1 MAELSGEAIKLADL
15 FSHRFFFKVPEYQRP
30 FRWTDDNL
38 TDLVTDLLE
47 ADWTSDYFLGTI
59 VLHKT
64 GACEY
69 DIVDGQ
75 QRLTALCLLLA
86 CIRDAPE
93 IASDRDMV
101 DPLHEKVV
109 QRENKIDK
117 IAARQRVLVRE
128 QAFFDKLI
136 GANDGTHHTPSNPD
150 SLSES
155 EKRYLRACSL
165 FRDALDGLT
174 KENLVDFAHFVS
186 QRCTFLY
193 LATPD
198 FKSAFKLFIIVND
211 RGLQLRRIDVLKSV
225 NLSPDV
231 ITVEKTRVESAH
243 RWEALE
249 EKLGEDEF
257 ERVFHLMRLALLK
270 EKPQGDLLFEF
281 EERIFD
287 KPKMPKLGVA
297 FIDDL
302 ETAVELYDSI
312 FVSRDFLDALDDS
325 TRLAYRALMAIMV
338 DEFKASEW
346 KACCLRYAQ
355 KFGTTGFYEF
365 MLAIEKVYLAH
376 WVEGVRKDERYG
388 AYVAVLNAIDEKTD
402 GAVACQAISADEA
415 AVVTAC
421 RRENFYSAGF
431 AKYFLLRLEV
441 VASECKVDKH
451 FEARSVEHV
460 LPQSPKDDSDWRKWF
475 PEPDGVGP
483 WVHQAGN
490 LVLLSKSKNS
500 SSSNREFVD
509 KKEKYLKDRV
519 TDYPRSVQ
527 VLGYDRW
534 GKQQIKARTSE
545 IAELILNDPR
555 PGS

>member
-15 FSHRFFFKVPEYQRP
+15 FSQRFFFKVPEYQRP

-38 TDLVTDLLE
+38 TDLVTDLLD

-59 VLHKT
+59 VLHET

-86 CIRDAPE
+86 CIRDRPE
-93 IASDRDMV
+93 ISSDRDMA

-128 QAFFDKLI
+128 QAFFDKLV
-136 GANDGTHHTPSNPD
+136 GANGGTHDAPSNPD
-150 SLSES
+150 SLSAP
-155 EKRYLRACSL
+155 EKRYLKACSL
-165 FRDALDGLT
+165 FRDAMEDLK
-174 KENLVDFAHFVS
+174 KEDLVGFAHFVS
-186 QRCTFLY
+186 QHCTFLY
-193 LATPD
+193 LATPE

-231 ITVEKTRVESAH
+231 IAVEKTRVESAH

-249 EKLGEDEF
+249 ERLGEDEF

-281 EERIFD
+281 EEKIFG
-287 KPKMPKLGVA
+287 KPKMPKPGVA
-297 FIDDL
+297 FIHSL
-302 ETAVELYDSI
+302 EKAVEFYDSI
-312 FVSRDFLDALDDS
+312 FVSRDFLDALDDG

-355 KFGTTGFYEF
+355 KFGSTSFYDF
-365 MLAIEKVYLAH
+365 MLAVEKVYMAH

-388 AYVAVLNAIDEKTD
+388 DYVTILDAIDDESVGAAVCQAIVAD
-402 GAVACQAISADEA
+402 EGAVAA
-415 AVVTAC
+415 AC

-441 VASECKVDKH
+441 VASECTVDKH

-460 LPQSPKDDSDWRKWF
+460 LPQTPQKDSTWTKWF
-475 PEPDGVGP
+475 TEPDGVGP

-500 SSSNREFVD
+500 SSSNRDFPD
-509 KKEKYLKDRV
+509 KKEKYLRDRV

-527 VLGYDRW
+527 VLEYDRW
-534 GKQQIKARTSE
+534 GKREIKARTSE
-545 IAELILNDPR
+545 IAKLILVDPR
-555 PGS
+555 PTT

>member
-1 MAELSGEAIKLADL
+1 
-15 FSHRFFFKVPEYQRP
+15 
-30 FRWTDDNL
+30 
-38 TDLVTDLLE
+38 
-47 ADWTSDYFLGTI
+47 
-59 VLHKT
+59 
-64 GACEY
+64 
-69 DIVDGQ
+69 
-75 QRLTALCLLLA
+75 
-86 CIRDAPE
+86 
-93 IASDRDMV
+93 MV

-136 GANDGTHHTPSNPD
+136 GAIGGTHHTPSNPD

-165 FRDALDGLT
+165 FNDALKDLK
-174 KENLVDFAHFVS
+174 KEDLVGFAHFVS
-186 QRCTFLY
+186 QHCTFLY
-193 LATPD
+193 LATPE
-198 FKSAFKLFIIVND
+198 FKTAFKLFIIVND
-211 RGLQLRRIDVLKSV
+211 RGLQLRRIDVLKSM
-225 NLSPDV
+225 NLSPEV
-231 ITVEKTRVESAH
+231 IAAGKTRVESAH

-249 EKLGEDEF
+249 EKIGEDDF

-281 EERIFD
+281 EERIFG

-312 FVSRDFLDALDDS
+312 FVSRDFLDTLDAR
-325 TRLAYRALMAIMV
+325 TRIAYRALMAIMV

-355 KFGTTGFYEF
+355 KYGSTGFYEF
-365 MLAIEKVYLAH
+365 MLAVEKVYMAH
-376 WVEGVRKDERYG
+376 WVEGVRKDERYSD
-388 AYVAVLNAIDEKTD
+388 YVAILDAIDGKTD
-402 GAVACQAISADEA
+402 GAAASKAISTDKAPVVA
-415 AVVTAC
+415 AC
-421 RRENFYSAGF
+421 KRENFYSAGF

-451 FEARSVEHV
+451 YEARSVEHV
-460 LPQSPKDDSDWRKWF
+460 LPQTPKSNSAWRKWF
-475 PEPDGVGP
+475 PEPEGVGA

-500 SSSNREFVD
+500 SSSNREFAD
-509 KKEKYLKDRV
+509 KKEKYLKNRV

-527 VLGYDRW
+527 VLGYERW
-534 GKQQIKARTSE
+534 GKKEINARTAE
-545 IAELILNDPR
+545 IARMILEDPR
-555 PGS
+555 PQS